1 MDSVD
6 HLIAL
11 LTPIEVPATLGR
23 YNRFSTDQ
31 TKIHGNLVGARL
43 NFWQRC
49 LTGRPNWNC
58 IYEIAG
64 TDSGLD
70 LRSDNFSWLI
80 LSVHSA
86 TSSSIFLICRA
97 RSKSCGG

>member
-31 TKIHGNLVGARL
+31 TKVHGNLVGAQSRATMIPDGL
-43 NFWQRC
+43 NGAFWFPHRH
-49 LTGRPNWNC
+49 TNGRGLNPH
-58 IYEIAG
+58 EIPLVLY
-64 TDSGLD
+64 SD
-70 LRSDNFSWLI
+70 LPA
-80 LSVHSA
+80 SA
-86 TSSSIFLICRA
+86 PAHEPRI
-97 RSKSCGG
+97 

>member
-31 TKIHGNLVGARL
+31 TKVHGKFGGCPPQFLATVFDREAEL
-43 NFWQRC
+43 EMF
-49 LTGRPNWNC
+49 
-58 IYEIAG
+58 
-64 TDSGLD
+64 
-70 LRSDNFSWLI
+70 LRNSRN
-80 LSVHSA
+80 
-86 TSSSIFLICRA
+86 
-97 RSKSCGG
+97 

>member
-49 LTGRPNWNC
+49 LTGRIELELYLRN
-58 IYEIAG
+58 
-64 TDSGLD
+64 SGQSFLAHLIGAFRHFIINLFD
-70 LRSDNFSWLI
+70 LPREVKIMRWLR
-80 LSVHSA
+80 VC
-86 TSSSIFLICRA
+86 FE
-97 RSKSCGG
+97 